1 MQSTTAHT
9 NQTAHPKGWASQP
22 QQKKINMTNPTPD
35 ASAKYHIEELADVIF
50 NTRNFSGSQMRAIKE
65 WEAEN
70 GILTSDEIF
79 AAIQLANK
87 MWDNA

>member
-1 MQSTTAHT
+1 VGVSTSTEKTNMT
-9 NQTAHPKGWASQP
+9 NQT
-22 QQKKINMTNPTPD
+22 TPD

-70 GILTSDEIF
+70 GILTSNEIF

>member
-1 MQSTTAHT
+1 MGIYTLTEKT
-9 NQTAHPKGWASQP
+9 K
-22 QQKKINMTNPTPD
+22 MTNPDP
-35 ASAKYHIEELADVIF
+35 SAMYHIEELADVIF
-50 NTRNFSGSQMRAIKE
+50 NTRNFSGNQMRAIKE

-70 GILTSDEIF
+70 GILTSNEIF

>member
-1 MQSTTAHT
+1 
-9 NQTAHPKGWASQP
+9 
-22 QQKKINMTNPTPD
+22 MTNPNPD
-35 ASAKYHIEELADVIF
+35 PSATYHIEELADVIF
-50 NTRNFSGSQMRAIKE
+50 NTRNFSGSQMKAIKE

-70 GILTSDEIF
+70 GILTSNEIF

>member
-1 MQSTTAHT
+1 M
-9 NQTAHPKGWASQP
+9 
-22 QQKKINMTNPTPD
+22 
-35 ASAKYHIEELADVIF
+35 YHIQELADVIF
-50 NTRNFSGSQMRAIKE
+50 NTRNFSGSQMKAIKE

-70 GILTSDEIF
+70 GILTSNEIF